1 MGVAGSGKTL
11 IGSTFARHL
20 GLDFIDGDAFHPA
33 ENVRKMAAGIPLD
46 DEDRVDWLRALAAQI
61 GKASDSGAGLVV
73 ACSALKRSYRDLLRG
88 AAPEL
93 QLIFLEGPRGLIAKR
108 IEGRRGHYM
117 PVSLLDSQFATL
129 EEPAP
134 DEYAWVC
141 DASRSPEEIVSDLL
155 DRALQ

>member
-11 IGSTFARHL
+11 IGSTLARHL
-20 GLDFIDGDAFHPA
+20 EFDFIDGDAFHSA
-33 ENVRKMAAGIPLD
+33 ENVRKMAAGIPLT
-46 DEDRVDWLRALAAQI
+46 DEDRLGWLRALAEQI
-61 GKASDSGAGLVV
+61 GKASDSGSGLVV

-108 IEGRRGHYM
+108 IETRRGHYM
-117 PVSLLDSQFATL
+117 PASLLDSQFATL

-141 DASRSPEEIVSDLL
+141 DASRSPEEIVTDLL
-155 DRALQ
+155 GRALQ